1 MSKLIAT
8 FFYAG
13 HLRPAPGTWG
23 SLAALPAAWLIYLIA
38 GPWGLLAGVILS
50 YALGHWATGVETR
63 GKDNHDPSEIVID
76 EVCGQWIAL
85 LPVAFGAA
93 RANVP
98 IADLWPGWIAA
109 FLFFRLF
116 DITKWG
122 PVGWA
127 DRKHGPTGVMLDD
140 VFAGLMAAICVI
152 ALAWL
157 AHAGFVANVNPA

>member
-1 MSKLIAT
+1 MTHLIAT

-23 SLAALPAAWLIYLIA
+23 SLAALPAAWVIYVLT
-38 GPWGLLAGVILS
+38 GPWGVVVGIIAAYFIGV
-50 YALGHWATGVETR
+50 WATAEETR

-85 LPVAFGAA
+85 LPVMFGAA
-93 RANVP
+93 RMG
-98 IADLWPGWIAA
+98 ADVLALWPGWIAA
-109 FLFFRLF
+109 FLLFRLF

-127 DRKHGPTGVMLDD
+127 DRMHGPTGVMLDD
-140 VFAGLMAAICVI
+140 VIAGIFAAIGVAVLAGI
-152 ALAWL
+152 AHGVLM
-157 AHAGFVANVNPA
+157 

>member
-1 MSKLIAT
+1 MTHLIAT

-23 SLAALPAAWLIYLIA
+23 SLAALPAGWALYVLT
-38 GPWGLLAGVILS
+38 GPWGLVIGVILS
-50 YALGHWATGVETR
+50 YVLGHWATTVETR

-85 LPVAFGAA
+85 LPLAFGAA
-93 RANVP
+93 RQDVSILA
-98 IADLWPGWIAA
+98 LWPGWIAA
-109 FLFFRLF
+109 FALFRLF

-127 DRKHGPTGVMLDD
+127 DRMHGPTGVMLDD
-140 VFAGLMAAICVI
+140 VIAGIFAAFGVGLLAALYHVVLI
-152 ALAWL
+152 
-157 AHAGFVANVNPA
+157 